1 MMTSIKTVTELCMYL
16 LGVVVAGFIFL
27 FCICLLFAAAF
38 LALMIARELWDQYLK
53 DVIRR
58 LKNGKVHGDD
68 RNI

>member
-1 MMTSIKTVTELCMYL
+1 MLEPIKAITGPCMYM

-58 LKNGKVHGDD
+58 LKK
-68 RNI
+68 

>member
-27 FCICLLFAAAF
+27 FCICLLFTAAF

-58 LKNGKVHGDD
+58 IKKWKH
-68 RNI
+68 